1 MNNWHSETMNRF
13 KTLRYKDWD
22 CNVQVTRYANGQAA
36 LVLVSRE
43 GGELIAKASTC
54 CNIDLKEDETAIKV
68 WTENEGMLEALV
80 SAGVVEDT
88 GARVECGWSEAPI
101 VKILDFDE
109 LIDNN

>member
-1 MNNWHSETMNRF
+1 MKAM
-13 KTLRYKDWD
+13 RYKDWD
-22 CNVQVTRYANGQAA
+22 CNVQVTRYTNGQAA
-36 LVLVSRE
+36 LVLVGRE

-80 SAGVVEDT
+80 SAGVVVDT

-101 VKILDFDE
+101 VKILNFDE

>member
-1 MNNWHSETMNRF
+1 MKAM
-13 KTLRYKDWD
+13 RYKDWD
-22 CNVQVTRYANGQAA
+22 CNVQVTRYVNGQAA
-36 LVLVSRE
+36 LVLIDRE
-43 GGELIAKASTC
+43 DGELIAKAST
-54 CNIDLKEDETAIKV
+54 IVSIELKEDETAIKV

-101 VKILDFDE
+101 VKILNFDE

>member
-1 MNNWHSETMNRF
+1 MKAM
-13 KTLRYKDWD
+13 RYKDWD
-22 CNVQVTRYANGQAA
+22 CNVQVTRYTNGQAA
-36 LVLVSRE
+36 LVLVGRE
-43 GGELIAKASTC
+43 GRELIAKASTC

-101 VKILDFDE
+101 VKILNFDE